1 MHVGGTEMKLE
12 AVVDTA
18 TGEKVH
24 CAVIDN
30 NNKRSAFV
38 LTLEHF
44 INAINSGITNTD
56 ADVASMPK
64 LELPEGYVTGWTNQ
78 PYNEISGFS
87 GVVILNTPAECRLMS
102 FDKSAYIVPF
112 PELVFKL
119 QLSNGKLIK
128 DRCYAKKG
136 NQLYAYPYT
145 NVYNDGHI
153 CWGSCELPFVKS
165 IKETEKI
172 PQLFLRFTGNSDL
185 SNSVT
190 LAAAGCRK
198 MESVFK
204 KLEGKDKF
212 PEEWLNKIA
221 ISYEDFISCIK

>member
-1 MHVGGTEMKLE
+1 
-12 AVVDTA
+12 
-18 TGEKVH
+18 
-24 CAVIDN
+24 
-30 NNKRSAFV
+30 
-38 LTLEHF
+38 
-44 INAINSGITNTD
+44 
-56 ADVASMPK
+56 
-64 LELPEGYVTGWTNQ
+64 
-78 PYNEISGFS
+78 
-87 GVVILNTPAECRLMS
+87 MS

-198 MESVFK
+198 MESVLK

>member
-1 MHVGGTEMKLE
+1 MKLE

-56 ADVASMPK
+56 ADITSMPK

-119 QLSNGKLIK
+119 QLSTASLLRIAVMQ
-128 DRCYAKKG
+128 R
-136 NQLYAYPYT
+136 
-145 NVYNDGHI
+145 
-153 CWGSCELPFVKS
+153 
-165 IKETEKI
+165 KETSCMPIHI
-172 PQLFLRFTGNSDL
+172 PTYIMMDIS
-185 SNSVT
+185 
-190 LAAAGCRK
+190 AG
-198 MESVFK
+198 EVV
-204 KLEGKDKF
+204 
-212 PEEWLNKIA
+212 
-221 ISYEDFISCIK
+221 SYLL